1 MYGELGR
8 FLFSP
13 GCLTPSFFN
22 DDALFKVLED
32 RGVERDDLADYSVAG
47 CQEPLI
53 MGKDNGNTTNS
64 WLNLGKILELTL
76 NSGKSTISGKQICS
90 CDTSCETN
98 EQAAALL
105 SNIRELFYKNVDYFI
120 QRMTKAANG
129 ACEALSHLPVPFLSA
144 FMGGLQSGID
154 MRDVNDQGTKYNGS
168 GCLIHGLS
176 VVADSFIAID
186 KLLEERPQDA
196 LRLLNVLKSD
206 FSEDEELR
214 QYLLDCDK
222 FGNNS
227 PSVDQEAVKIASCI
241 AEKVASLK
249 NYLGNPFRPDFSTP
263 STHLLYGYWVGAT
276 PDGRH
281 AREQLNYGVDPLFGS
296 AENGLGF
303 RVLSAIKLP
312 YDKFYGG
319 YASHLG
325 LDPKYFRGATYEEKG
340 LEFKN
345 KILRPLFFSRERGT
359 AAPFYLYVNVTTP
372 EILRKVLQDPKKYA
386 PSGVYIMRIH
396 GTFVNFL
403 DLSPEI
409 QQDIIK
415 RLDLKSTVC

>member
-1 MYGELGR
+1 M
-8 FLFSP
+8 
-13 GCLTPSFFN
+13 
-22 DDALFKVLED
+22 A
-32 RGVERDDLADYSVAG
+32 
-47 CQEPLI
+47 
-53 MGKDNGNTTNS
+53 
-64 WLNLGKILELTL
+64 
-76 NSGKSTISGKQICS
+76 
-90 CDTSCETN
+90 
-98 EQAAALL
+98 
-105 SNIRELFYKNVDYFI
+105 
-120 QRMTKAANG
+120 KAANG
-129 ACEALSHLPVPFLSA
+129 ACEALSHLPVPFLSV

-154 MRDVNDQGTKYNGS
+154 MRDVNEQGTKYNGS

-196 LRLLNVLKSD
+196 LRLLNALKSD

-222 FGNNS
+222 FGNNL
-227 PSVDQEAVKIASCI
+227 PSVDQEAVNIASCI

-303 RVLSAIKLP
+303 RVLSARKLP

-345 KILRPLFFSRERGT
+345 KILRPLFFSQERGT
-359 AAPFYLYVNVTTP
+359 AAPFYLYVNVATP
-372 EILRKVLQDPKKYA
+372 EILRKVLQEPKKYA